1 MIVYFAD
8 RELNILG
15 HASTELK
22 QGLRIRDDKKKEET
36 ETGVAIF
43 ECKIEFD
50 DDTRAKAEEWA
61 EVGNYVLRKH
71 KNENELYTIIDS
83 ELDVKKQTLY
93 IYAEDDG
100 MDLLN
105 EVVGEYEADKAYTI
119 EHYITKYAASE
130 GFVIGINEDKK
141 TKLQLS
147 WDNEQTK
154 TARINDAAAQ
164 FGLEISFSFKVDGL
178 NVVERYINIYQKR
191 GKDIGITLYLGKEID
206 NIVVSKTIS
215 NLATALSVKGE
226 KPEGEDDPI
235 TLKGYSYDDG
245 DIYVEKSTG
254 ILKSRKALERWKRY
268 LWKDDA
274 DYQEGG
280 YITKPFTY
288 KTTNKETLLNKSI
301 AELKLICNAE
311 VNYDA
316 EIKSLPDNVEIGDR
330 VNIVDDKGELYLST
344 RFLKHIESVVDQTH
358 KATLGEHLIKSSGI
372 SQKVQALAEQ
382 FADNAKSA
390 SWALSLAQTANTTAQ
405 EAQSQAETAATEA
418 ASALTKSTEAESKAQ
433 TAQESAATATE
444 KANNAQS
451 AVDNVETKIARFEE
465 SVANAETAAQQAESA
480 AAKAETKATEAQ
492 TAATNAETKAQEAK
506 AAVTEATNKANE
518 AIAKAECVEDAAE
531 SAISKAEAAETTA
544 NAAKLD
550 SEAAKKDVA
559 SLSENLTTL
568 SNTMSADYTRKT
580 ELTETEAKLQTQISQ
595 NAAGLSSHAE
605 SLVRIDET
613 TNNAAALAA
622 ASYFSVAEA
631 QALAQQ
637 TAIEAEQA
645 QEAATRATL
654 AAEQAQAEADTAT
667 AAANEAQSIL
677 DTANADL
684 QAAQKRLEEVMADA
698 ESTEAE
704 IAEAQTAVNTAQE
717 AADQA
722 QIDADKAIED
732 ATTAQ
737 QAATDAQEQ
746 AKAAQQTAF
755 TAVQYANIAQLAAQ
769 EAEGSAANK
778 AKETADQAKSDA
790 ESAQNTANE
799 AKTKADTAQSQANA
813 AAQTASTAQQAA
825 DAADAKAA
833 AAQSDLDTAK
843 QNLAN
848 VTSRVGATEEE
859 IAAAQEAVNTAQAKA
874 NQAKADAEAAQ
885 ATAQTAKENAEAAQN
900 AADTAKQA
908 ADKAKEDADAAK
920 QAADNAQAA
929 VNVLAIRVTQ
939 TETDIAQTNEQIALL
954 ATKEEVTTTLGGY
967 YTKTET
973 DAAISVKADE
983 INLSVDSKIEEGVNP
998 AQNTADDALSGLAE
1012 AQAQIQLLAD
1022 SIAQLVR
1029 DGNGGSLVKQDS
1041 SGFYYF
1047 DISDIDTNI
1056 SDTASS
1062 LIDLDG
1068 IVRDLSGQIDI
1079 LKSTAEALKKKTE
1092 YVASYIDGNDQPC
1105 LELGEGDSKH
1115 KVFITNTRII
1125 LTDGTTNP
1133 VDITQDGMQT
1143 KKVKTDAVQQD
1154 IFIWLVDDNGHLIL
1168 TEKESDE

>member
-22 QGLRIRDDKKKEET
+22 QGLRIRDDKKTEET

-71 KNENELYTIIDS
+71 KDENELYTIIDS

-154 TARINDAAAQ
+154 TERINDAAAQ

-254 ILKSRKALERWKRY
+254 ILKSRNALDRWQRY

-344 RFLKHIESVVDQTH
+344 RFLKHVESVVDQTH

-372 SQKVQALAEQ
+372 HQKVLDLAEK
-382 FADNAKSA
+382 FASSSA
-390 SWALSLAQTANTTAQ
+390 SAERAYKYAVAAQTAAINAQTTADSALEKA
-405 EAQSQAETAATEA
+405 EAVQDVADQASAAAT
-418 ASALTKSTEAESKAQ
+418 K
-433 TAQESAATATE
+433 AQESAT
-444 KANNAQS
+444 KASQAADNAQ
-451 AVDNVETKIARFEE
+451 ALVESVEE
-465 SVANAETAAQQAESA
+465 SVVGMEDAVNNANEAAAAAQQAAANVESKVQEAKQAADNA
-480 AAKAETKATEAQ
+480 AAKADQVAVSLDTALSNSQSALSKATEAE
-492 TAATNAETKAQEAK
+492 TVADDALTKA
-506 AAVTEATNKANE
+506 N
-518 AIAKAECVEDAAE
+518 
-531 SAISKAEAAETTA
+531 AAETTA

-637 TAIEAEQA
+637 TAIESEQA

-667 AAANEAQSIL
+667 AAANEAQALL

-684 QAAQKRLEEVMADA
+684 QAAQKRLEEVMADE

-704 IAEAQTAVNTAQE
+704 IAEAQTAVNTAQ
-717 AADQA
+717 AAAAKA
-722 QIDADKAIED
+722 QTDAEKAIED

-737 QAATDAQEQ
+737 QAAADAQEQ
-746 AKAAQQTAF
+746 AKEAQQTAF

-790 ESAQNTANE
+790 ESAQSTANE
-799 AKTKADTAQSQANA
+799 AKTKADTAQAQANA

-825 DAADAKAA
+825 EAADAKAA

-939 TETDIAQTNEQIALL
+939 TETDIVQTNEQIALL

-1062 LIDLDG
+1062 LIDLEG
-1068 IVRDLSGQIDI
+1068 IVRDLSGRIDI

>member
-22 QGLRIRDDKKKEET
+22 QGLRIRDDKKTEET

-50 DDTRAKAEEWA
+50 DETRAKAEEWA

-71 KNENELYTIIDS
+71 KDENELYTIIDS

-154 TARINDAAAQ
+154 TERINDAAAQ

-178 NVVERYINIYQKR
+178 KVVERYINIYQKR

-254 ILKSRKALERWKRY
+254 ILKSRKAHERWKRY

-344 RFLKHIESVVDQTH
+344 RFLQLEESVTDQSY
-358 KATLGEHLIKSSGI
+358 KAVFGEHLIKSSGI
-372 SQKVQALAEQ
+372 NQKVIELAAEFASSSLTAERAYKYAQA
-382 FADNAKSA
+382 
-390 SWALSLAQTANTTAQ
+390 AQEKANTAQGTAD
-405 EAQSQAETAATEA
+405 EALEKAEAVQDVANQASQAAT
-418 ASALTKSTEAESKAQ
+418 Q
-433 TAQESAATATE
+433 AQESAMAASQAAE
-444 KANNAQS
+444 NAQ
-451 AVDNVETKIARFEE
+451 ALVDSVEG
-465 SVANAETAAQQAESA
+465 SVAKMEDAVQNANKAAAAAQQAAANAES
-480 AAKAETKATEAQ
+480 KVQEAQ
-492 TAATNAETKAQEAK
+492 TAAKNAAVSASNAATSANTALTNSQAAQSQATEAKTAAEGAIEKAQ
-506 AAVTEATNKANE
+506 
-518 AIAKAECVEDAAE
+518 
-531 SAISKAEAAETTA
+531 AAETTA

-550 SEAAKKDVA
+550 AEAAQADVNA
-559 SLSENLTTL
+559 LGEQLTTV
-568 SNTMSADYTRKT
+568 SNTMTADYARKSD
-580 ELTETEAKLQTQISQ
+580 LTETEASLQSKISQ
-595 NAAGLSSHAE
+595 NAAAVEITATKMLE
-605 SLVRIDET
+605 IDET
-613 TNNAAALAA
+613 AND
-622 ASYFSVAEA
+622 A
-631 QALAQQ
+631 QKQLQGAQQ
-637 TAIEAEQA
+637 
-645 QEAATRATL
+645 L
-654 AAEQAQAEADTAT
+654 AEQAQARADEAQEQAETAQ
-667 AAANEAQSIL
+667 AAADAATLSANEAQEEANIAQAAATQAQESL
-677 DTANADL
+677 DTAKANL
-684 QAAQKRLEEVMADA
+684 LEAQQRLEDVLADTEA
-698 ESTEAE
+698 TEAE
-704 IAEAQTAVNTAQE
+704 IAEAQAAVTSAQTI
-717 AADQA
+717 ADQA
-722 QIDADKAIED
+722 QTEATNAQSTAINAQNAVKEAVTAAEKAQYDAVYAVQFADIAQQLATAANADLSNAQQVATQAAAD
-732 ATTAQ
+732 AQAAQTTA
-737 QAATDAQEQ
+737 DA
-746 AKAAQQTAF
+746 AKAT
-755 TAVQYANIAQLAAQ
+755 
-769 EAEGSAANK
+769 
-778 AKETADQAKSDA
+778 
-790 ESAQNTANE
+790 
-799 AKTKADTAQSQANA
+799 ADTAQAEADS
-813 AAQTASTAQQAA
+813 AAQTAA
-825 DAADAKAA
+825 DAQKTADEAA
-833 AAQSDLDTAK
+833 ANLEQAQADLTAA
-843 QNLAN
+843 QTDYNNLLAN
-848 VTSRVGATEEE
+848 AEATEEE
-859 IAAAQEAVNTAQAKA
+859 IAEALEVVNAAQVKADEAQAA
-874 NQAKADAEAAQ
+874 ATVAQNSAD
-885 ATAQTAKENAEAAQN
+885 TARANAEAAQTAADVARQEAEEAQTAAN
-900 AADTAKQA
+900 AAKTAA
-908 ADKAKEDADAAK
+908 N
-920 QAADNAQAA
+920 NAAA
-929 VNVLAIRVTQ
+929 VVNGLAKRLIDA
-939 TETDIAQTNEQIALL
+939 ETNLMINAEELALK
-954 ATKEEVTTTLGGY
+954 ASKEEVTKTLGGY

-1047 DISDIDTNI
+1047 DVSDIDTNI

-1062 LIDLDG
+1062 LNDLEG

-1105 LELGEGDSKH
+1105 LELGEGDSKY

-1133 VDITQDGMQT
+1133 VDITQDGIQT

-1168 TEKESDE
+1168 TEKESVE